1 MADLSLRERLQ
12 PSLFDRLA
20 DDERLLVLYE
30 ISTEPA
36 TLTRLRISERDLV
49 DILTAQ
55 GLTAQG
61 LQTRAHS
68 EPARPQ
74 SHDRL
79 VLSFVAPN
87 GRIGPAQIKSLVLK
101 PPGAPAGITLQSF
114 CTIEARNVINDG
126 PESGD
131 RRYASMRRLRE
142 YVCRDLASLL
152 NSTGLGTTIDLERYP
167 EVARSVLNYGMP
179 PLTGRTAAGVEPARI
194 ARIIEEVIRRFEPRL
209 TRVQVLP
216 DEARDAGG
224 DNHVLSFRID
234 ADLWGQP
241 MPQHLVLRT
250 RISTE
255 SGDVSVIDAGAK

>member
-12 PSLFDRLA
+12 PSLLDRLV

-30 ISTEPA
+30 IGTERA
-36 TLTRLRISERDLV
+36 TLTRLGISERDLV

-55 GLTAQG
+55 GL
-61 LQTRAHS
+61 QTRERS
-68 EPARPQ
+68 EPARPE
-74 SHDRL
+74 SRDRL
-79 VLSFVAPN
+79 VLSFFAPN
-87 GRIGPAQIKSLVLK
+87 GRIGPGQIKSLLLK

-114 CTIEARNVINDG
+114 CTIEARNVINDA
-126 PESGD
+126 PETGE

-142 YVCRDLASLL
+142 YVCRDLAALL
-152 NSTGLGTTIDLERYP
+152 NSTGLGASIDLEHYP

-179 PLTGRTAAGVEPARI
+179 ALTGRAAAGIEPARI

-216 DEARDAGG
+216 DEARDE
-224 DNHVLSFRID
+224 NHLLSFRVE
-234 ADLWGQP
+234 AELWGQP

-255 SGDVSVIDAGAK
+255 SGDVSVVDAGAK